1 MILFFCIIGLLF
13 TSNIFR
19 TKGTEFALK
28 IIDKSKCAG
37 KEHMIEN
44 EVAILR
50 SVQHPNIIR
59 LVAEHDTSSELYL
72 VMELV
77 KVTVILFTPI
87 TYCLVFSM

>member
-1 MILFFCIIGLLF
+1 MCIYCSF
-13 TSNIFR
+13 TALVWSRVFR
-19 TKGTEFALK
+19 VKGVEYALK

-37 KEHMIEN
+37 KEQMIEN

-50 SVQHPNIIR
+50 TVQHPNIIR

-77 KVTVILFTPI
+77 KVNVSYYSTL
-87 TYCLVFSM
+87 